1 MVRKIEGR
9 ERKGE
14 GVEGGW
20 GNDSTKER
28 GKGEEEGGEGEVLLL
43 KIEEP

>member
-1 MVRKIEGR
+1 MREVRK
-9 ERKGE
+9 ERVE
-14 GVEGGW
+14 ELREGGW

-28 GKGEEEGGEGEVLLL
+28 GKGEEEGEVLLL

>member
-1 MVRKIEGR
+1 MVRKIEGSK
-9 ERKGE
+9 EGKGRRA
-14 GVEGGW
+14 EGGRV

-28 GKGEEEGGEGEVLLL
+28 GKGEEEGEVLLL